1 MRKEYSLNLNYS
13 TSLGTTYSAFMEG
26 LKNRIF
32 VANRCTTCRRL
43 YAPPRPFC
51 DICCEP
57 TDTPS
62 EIEPEGRIISY
73 TVYQIKTRNLPDP
86 PFVQGI
92 IKLEGAANSFLH
104 FIGGID
110 FSRPEDL
117 ENKVKI
123 GMKVRPVWSEQRV
136 GDITDIAYFT
146 PQQAD

>member
-62 EIEPEGRIISY
+62 EIEPEGRVISY
-73 TVYQIKTRNLPDP
+73 TVYPAIPAFAHPRSHISSL
-86 PFVQGI
+86 
-92 IKLEGAANSFLH
+92 
-104 FIGGID
+104 
-110 FSRPEDL
+110 R
-117 ENKVKI
+117 
-123 GMKVRPVWSEQRV
+123 
-136 GDITDIAYFT
+136 
-146 PQQAD
+146 QA